1 MARENTVYS
10 TDQGRHC
17 PSCGNPVTRCTC
29 RTQVIASRNDVVT
42 LQRQVKGRNGKP
54 ITIVSGLALAGAELK
69 NLAKELK
76 KECSVGGSID
86 GQDILIQGDK
96 RDRLTRL
103 LESKGY
109 KVKLTGG

>member
-17 PSCGNPVTRCTC
+17 PRCGNAVTRCTC

-76 KECSVGGSID
+76 NECGVGGSID

-109 KVKLTGG
+109 KVKFTGG

>member
-1 MARENTVYS
+1 
-10 TDQGRHC
+10 
-17 PSCGNPVTRCTC
+17 VTRCTC

-54 ITIVSGLALAGAELK
+54 ITIISGLALAGAELK